1 MPHAKQASKRKR
13 HGKTLPVLGAAG
25 LSLSF
30 VGGASAAVD
39 AAAPAQSVRN
49 PAVCRQVTLVEEEVS
64 DVSLATFFVFD
75 KDNAFTMQ
83 PRRRMAMGGSCGAG
97 CGCGCACGAWG
108 CAWTGASYTGQMF
121 SSGYTT
127 TPAPRHSPAHK
138 RAHQSKNP

>member
-13 HGKTLPVLGAAG
+13 HSKTLPVLGAAG

-39 AAAPAQSVRN
+39 ATAPAQSVRN
-49 PAVCRQVTLVEEEVS
+49 PAVCRQVTLAEEEIS

-75 KDNAFTMQ
+75 KDNASTIQ

-97 CGCGCACGAWG
+97 CGCACGAWG
-108 CAWTGASYTGQMF
+108 CVNTGASYTGQMF
-121 SSGYTT
+121 YSGYAT

>member
-1 MPHAKQASKRKR
+1 MLHAKQASKRKR
-13 HGKTLPVLGAAG
+13 HSKTLPVLGAAG

-39 AAAPAQSVRN
+39 AMAPAQSVLN

-75 KDNAFTMQ
+75 KDNASTMQ
-83 PRRRMAMGGSCGAG
+83 PHRRMARACG
-97 CGCGCACGAWG
+97 GCGCACGAWG
-108 CAWTGASYTGQMF
+108 CVNTGASYTGQMF
-121 SSGYTT
+121 YSGYAT